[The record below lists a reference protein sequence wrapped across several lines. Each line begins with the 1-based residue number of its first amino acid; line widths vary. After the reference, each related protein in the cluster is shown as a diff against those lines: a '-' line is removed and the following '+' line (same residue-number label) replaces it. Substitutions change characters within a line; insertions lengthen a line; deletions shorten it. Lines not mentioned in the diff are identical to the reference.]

1 MSSTTHRIVRN
12 ANRVYCTVCMSNFA
26 LGDPS
31 CKHWLQTACPGKSCT
46 SSSTDHKPIKVD
58 LSLHRGNSNTHI
70 SHEIF
75 SFRGLIYCNR
85 CGARA
90 GKKQFRLLAKPCTT
104 ITAYGEHVLNSIRN
118 NKLPTGLNIWPEEEM
133 QISAAN

>member
-1 MSSTTHRIVRN
+1 MSSTTHIIVRN

-46 SSSTDHKPIKVD
+46 SSSADHKPIKVD

-75 SFRGLIYCNR
+75 SFRGLIYCSR

-104 ITAYGEHVLNSIRN
+104 ITTYGEHVLNSIRN
-118 NKLPTGLNIWPEEEM
+118 NKLPTGLTTWPEEET
-133 QISAAN
+133 